1 MAKKTQESLLG
12 EVVQLLRK
20 QNQLSTRDRLKE
32 AEEAKRQ
39 EKLDQDIL
47 DPNSNNAT
55 GEAVLTDAVDFKRR
69 IKANIAGKTTWDV
82 KKRPAENA
90 KKKVQGA
97 IKHSTFMTRRLLEK
111 SNKMMYRIHV
121 ENANNDLLA
130 FKYRKSRDQ
139 QKDQSD
145 EEYRREH
152 GGEMFDFTKKF
163 RKMIAG
169 FLSPRELARQKKRE
183 EWSIIK
189 ENWFKYG
196 MIPLIT
202 ALTAGITLAYN
213 GMHLW
218 HTKALATLAAVKVW
232 AGTTIGA
239 WLKGGKIATAYTAL
253 KTSIYAWFG
262 YDKAGKPM
270 YKKVDGQWKTFGW
283 AGLTES
289 IKTRLADLRMK
300 AYNSMGL
307 GEDGKKVVK
316 KYTGG
321 PRASLPVRAAWTSV
335 GFIGLVT
342 RRIGKL
348 LNPLVKVSGG
358 IAKWTAKAPYK
369 AIAATL
375 KTFANLGAV
384 KFIGR
389 LLWPIAAIFSIFE
402 GFKAGKA
409 EAAKEDAKWY
419 TILGEA
425 GGGAIGY
432 LVGGLADAIKGL
444 VVWGIRKMFGL
455 ETDAEGNILPGQGI
469 GGDALAAIQ
478 KFSFADLIHKI
489 IAFPFHAL
497 STISDYIGELLS
509 DPLGT
514 AGKMWDWVTGLPG
527 RFVNWIKDLVP
538 DWEFQFPKLLGGGT
552 WNLRKAL
559 GISDEGA
566 ESAASSYIAH
576 YASNKDPATGK
587 KMGVAGMQ
595 AMKTKYGED
604 WRFGDSASE
613 LFRIANERQVALRMA
628 ALQNQDGYTAPGAA
642 AVNVTNVIQYKD
654 EGYGDYIKSTRLEAT
669 M

>member
-69 IKANIAGKTTWDV
+69 IKANIAGKEYGR
-82 KKRPAENA
+82 KRKAPAEAA

-97 IKHSTFMTRRLLEK
+97 IKHATYMTRRLIEK
-111 SNKMMYRIHV
+111 SNKMMYRINV
-121 ENANNDLLA
+121 ENTNRDLA
-130 FKYRKSRDQ
+130 EWKAEQARYREAKRN
-139 QKDQSD
+139 K
-145 EEYRREH
+145 EEFEREH
-152 GGEMFDFTKKF
+152 GGELFDFTKKM
-163 RKMIAG
+163 RKAFAH
-169 FLSPRELARQKKRE
+169 FLSPREMARQKKRE

-196 MIPLIT
+196 VIPLIVG
-202 ALTAGITLAYN
+202 LTGSIALAYE
-213 GMHLW
+213 GIHLW
-218 HTKALATLAAVKVW
+218 HTKALAALAGVKAWAV
-232 AGTTIGA
+232 TTIGA
-239 WLKGGKIATAYTAL
+239 WLSGGKIASAYTNL

-270 YKKVDGQWKTFGW
+270 YKKVDGEWKKFGW
-283 AGLTES
+283 AGLTAS
-289 IKTRLADLRMK
+289 IKTRLADLKMK

-307 GEDGKKVVK
+307 GTDGKPIVR
-316 KYTGG
+316 KYRG
-321 PRASLPVRAAWTSV
+321 PRGGGVVIKAAWTSV
-335 GFIGLVT
+335 GWIGTVT
-342 RRIGKL
+342 RSIGKL
-348 LNPLVKVSGG
+348 LNPIVKVNAG
-358 IAKWTAKAPYK
+358 IVKWTGKTAYK
-369 AIAATL
+369 SIANTL
-375 KTFANLGAV
+375 KAFANLGAV

-389 LLWPIAAIFSIFE
+389 LLWPIAAIFSVFE

-409 EAAKEDAKWY
+409 EAAEDDAKWY

-444 VVWGIRKMFGL
+444 AVWGITKMFGFK
-455 ETDAEGNILPGQGI
+455 TDKDGNILPNQGI
-469 GGDALAAIQ
+469 GGDALQAI
-478 KFSFADLIHKI
+478 KEFKFADLIRKI
-489 IAFPFHAL
+489 IAFPFHAI
-497 STISDYIGELLS
+497 SAISDYIGELLS

-514 AGKMWDWVTGLPG
+514 AGDMWSWITGLPG
-527 RFVNWIKDLVP
+527 KFVNWIKDLIP

-559 GISDEGA
+559 GIDDEGA
-566 ESAASSYIAH
+566 ESTTSNYIAH
-576 YASNKDPATGK
+576 YASNIDPATGK

-595 AMKTKYGED
+595 AMKAKYGED

-613 LFRIANERQVALRMA
+613 LFRIANERQVALRIA
-628 ALQNQDGYTAPGAA
+628 EIQNQDGYTAPNGAA
-642 AVNVTNVIQYKD
+642 VHVTNIIQYKD

>member
-39 EKLDQDIL
+39 EKADEAIL
-47 DPNSNNAT
+47 NPNSKTSAS
-55 GEAVLTDAVDFKRR
+55 GEPIVDDALDFKRR
-69 IKANIAGKTTWDV
+69 YKANIAGKITKNKMDEP
-82 KKRPAENA
+82 KNKA
-90 KKKVQGA
+90 KKKVQEV
-97 IKHSTFMTRRLLEK
+97 IKHSTFMTRRLIEK
-111 SNKMMYRIHV
+111 SNQMMYRINV
-121 ENANNDLLA
+121 QNTNLDMLR
-130 FKYRKSRDQ
+130 FKYRKS
-139 QKDQSD
+139 KDQEQEAKD

-163 RKMIAG
+163 RKMITG

-196 MIPLIT
+196 IIPLIT
-202 ALTAGITLAYN
+202 GLTASITLAYN

-218 HTKALATLAAVKVW
+218 HAKTIKALAAVKTW
-232 AGTTIGA
+232 GTTTIGA
-239 WLKGGKIATAYTAL
+239 WLEGGKIATAYTAL

-262 YDKAGKPM
+262 YDKHGKPM

-289 IKTRLADLRMK
+289 VKTRLADLRMK

-307 GEDGKKVVK
+307 GEDGKKVVQ

-321 PRASLPVRAAWTSV
+321 PRGSMPVKAAWTSV

-389 LLWPIAAIFSIFE
+389 LLWPIAAIFSVFE
-402 GFKAGKA
+402 GFKAGRA
-409 EAAKEDAKWY
+409 EAEKDDAKWY

-444 VVWGIRKMFGL
+444 TVWGITKLFGFK
-455 ETDAEGNILPGQGI
+455 TDKDGNILPNQGI
-469 GGDALAAIQ
+469 GGDALQAI
-478 KFSFADLIHKI
+478 KEFSFADLIRKI
-489 IAFPFHAL
+489 IAFPFHA
-497 STISDYIGELLS
+497 ISAIADYIGELFS
-509 DPLGT
+509 DPIGL
-514 AGKMWDWVTGLPG
+514 AGDAWDWITDMPNKFLDM
-527 RFVNWIKDLVP
+527 IKGFVP
-538 DWEFQFPKLLGGGT
+538 DVGIQLPEWLGGGS
-552 WNLRKAL
+552 WNLREAL
-559 GISDEGA
+559 GIDA
-566 ESAASSYIAH
+566 MAMSAAAGPDAIGFDKI
-576 YASNKDPATGK
+576 NPFTGK
-587 KMGVAGMQ
+587 SWSMQERADMRDELGANWRTENQAGFLKMMYDFTSEQRAQGI
-595 AMKTKYGED
+595 YG
-604 WRFGDSASE
+604 GS
-613 LFRIANERQVALRMA
+613 
-628 ALQNQDGYTAPGAA
+628 GTA
-642 AVNVTNVIQYKD
+642 VNNNVTNIIQYKD

>member
-39 EKLDQDIL
+39 EKTDEAIL
-47 DPNSNNAT
+47 NPNSKMSST
-55 GEAVLTDAVDFKRR
+55 GEPIINDQIDFKRR
-69 IKANIAGKTTWDV
+69 IKANIAGKEYGR
-82 KKRPAENA
+82 KRKAPAEAA
-90 KKKVQGA
+90 KKKVQEV
-97 IKHSTFMTRRLLEK
+97 IKHSTFMTRRLIEK
-111 SNKMMYRIHV
+111 SNQMMYRINV
-121 ENANNDLLA
+121 QNTNLDMLR
-130 FKYRKSRDQ
+130 FKYRKS
-139 QKDQSD
+139 KDQEQEAKD

-163 RKMIAG
+163 RKMITG

-202 ALTAGITLAYN
+202 AMTAGITLAYN

-218 HTKALATLAAVKVW
+218 HTKALAALGAVKTW
-232 AGTTIGA
+232 GTTTIGA
-239 WLKGGKIATAYTAL
+239 WLEGGKIASAYTAL

-262 YDKAGKPM
+262 YDKHGKPM

-289 IKTRLADLRMK
+289 VKTRLADLRMK

-307 GEDGKKVVK
+307 GEDGKKVVQ

-321 PRASLPVRAAWTSV
+321 PRGSMPVKAAWTSV

-389 LLWPIAAIFSIFE
+389 LLWPIAAIFSVFE

-409 EAAKEDAKWY
+409 EAAEDDAKWY

-444 VVWGIRKMFGL
+444 AVWGITKMFGFK
-455 ETDAEGNILPGQGI
+455 TDADGNILPNQGI
-469 GGDALAAIQ
+469 GGDALQVI
-478 KFSFADLIHKI
+478 KEFKFADLIRKI

-497 STISDYIGELLS
+497 SAISDYIGELFS
-509 DPLGT
+509 DPIGL
-514 AGKMWDWVTGLPG
+514 AGDAWDWITDMPNKFLDM
-527 RFVNWIKDLVP
+527 IKGFVP
-538 DWEFQFPKLLGGGT
+538 DVGIQLPEWLGGGS
-552 WNLRKAL
+552 WNLREAL
-559 GISDEGA
+559 GIDA
-566 ESAASSYIAH
+566 MAMSAAAGPDAIGFDKI
-576 YASNKDPATGK
+576 NPFTGK
-587 KMGVAGMQ
+587 SWSMQERADMRDELGANWRTENQAGFLKMMYDFTSEQRAQGI
-595 AMKTKYGED
+595 YG
-604 WRFGDSASE
+604 GS
-613 LFRIANERQVALRMA
+613 
-628 ALQNQDGYTAPGAA
+628 GTA
-642 AVNVTNVIQYKD
+642 VNNNVTNIIQYKD

>member
-32 AEEAKRQ
+32 AEESKRQ
-39 EKLDQDIL
+39 QKADEAIL
-47 DPNSNNAT
+47 NPNAKTSAT
-55 GEAVLTDAVDFKRR
+55 GEPIVNDTVDFKRR
-69 IKANIAGKTTWDV
+69 IKANIAGKEYAE
-82 KKRPAENA
+82 KRSAPKSKA
-90 KKKVQGA
+90 KKKVQEV
-97 IKHSTFMTRRLLEK
+97 IKHSTFMTRRLIEK
-111 SNKMMYRIHV
+111 SNKMMYRINV
-121 ENANNDLLA
+121 ENANADLMR
-130 FKYRKSRDQ
+130 FKYRKS
-139 QKDQSD
+139 KDQEKEQTD

-163 RKMIAG
+163 RKLIAG

-189 ENWFKYG
+189 QNWFKYG
-196 MIPLIT
+196 MVPLIT
-202 ALTAGITLAYN
+202 ALTGSIVLAYN

-218 HTKALATLAAVKVW
+218 HTKALAALGAVKVW

-239 WLKGGKIATAYTAL
+239 WLSGGKIATAYTKL

-289 IKTRLADLRMK
+289 IKTRLADLRLK

-321 PRASLPVRAAWTSV
+321 PRASMPVRAAWTSV

-358 IAKWTAKAPYK
+358 IAKWTAKSSYK
-369 AIAATL
+369 SIAATL
-375 KTFANLGAV
+375 KTFGALGAV

-389 LLWPIAAIFSIFE
+389 LLWPISAIFSIFE

-409 EAAKEDAKWY
+409 EAGKEDAKWY

-469 GGDALAAIQ
+469 GGDALRAIQ
-478 KFSFADLIHKI
+478 QFSFADLVHKI

-497 STISDYIGELLS
+497 SAISDFIGELFS
-509 DPLGT
+509 DPLGM
-514 AGKMWDWVTGLPG
+514 AGDAWDWVVGIPG
-527 RFVNWIKDLVP
+527 RFLDMIKGFVP
-538 DWEFQFPKLLGGGT
+538 DIGIELPEWLGGGS
-552 WNLRKAL
+552 WKLREAL
-559 GISDEGA
+559 GIADTPM
-566 ESAASSYIAH
+566 SSMNGPDDIKH
-576 YASNKDPATGK
+576 YVTNPFTGK
-587 KMGVAGMQ
+587 KWTRG
-595 AMKTKYGED
+595 
-604 WRFGDSASE
+604 
-613 LFRIANERQVALRMA
+613 ERQKMNTELG
-628 ALQNQDGYTAPGAA
+628 QNWRSENQEGFLKMMYDFTSQQRAQGIYGGSGTGNTYTSI
-642 AVNVTNVIQYKD
+642 TQIQQYKD

>member
-39 EKLDQDIL
+39 EKADEAIL
-47 DPNSNNAT
+47 NPNSKTSAS
-55 GEAVLTDAVDFKRR
+55 GEPIVDDALDFKRR
-69 IKANIAGKTTWDV
+69 YKANIAGKITKNKMDEP
-82 KKRPAENA
+82 KNKA
-90 KKKVQGA
+90 KKKVQEV
-97 IKHSTFMTRRLLEK
+97 IKHSTFMTRRLIEK
-111 SNKMMYRIHV
+111 SNQMMYRINV
-121 ENANNDLLA
+121 QNTNLDMLR
-130 FKYRKSRDQ
+130 FKYRKS
-139 QKDQSD
+139 KDQEQEAKD

-163 RKMIAG
+163 RKMITG

-202 ALTAGITLAYN
+202 AMTAGITLAYN

-218 HTKALATLAAVKVW
+218 HAKTIKALAAVKTW
-232 AGTTIGA
+232 GTTTIGA
-239 WLKGGKIATAYTAL
+239 WLEGGKIATAYTAL

-262 YDKAGKPM
+262 YDKHGKPM

-289 IKTRLADLRMK
+289 VKTRLADLRMK

-307 GEDGKKVVK
+307 GEDGKKVVQ

-321 PRASLPVRAAWTSV
+321 PRGSMPVKAAWTSV

-389 LLWPIAAIFSIFE
+389 LLWPIAAIFSVFE

-409 EAAKEDAKWY
+409 EAAEDDAKWY

-444 VVWGIRKMFGL
+444 TVWGITKLFGFK
-455 ETDAEGNILPGQGI
+455 TDKDGNILPNQGI
-469 GGDALAAIQ
+469 GGDALQAI
-478 KFSFADLIHKI
+478 KEFSFADLIRKI
-489 IAFPFHAL
+489 IAFPFHA
-497 STISDYIGELLS
+497 ISAIADYIGELFS
-509 DPLGT
+509 DPIGL
-514 AGKMWDWVTGLPG
+514 AGDAWDWITDMPNKFLDM
-527 RFVNWIKDLVP
+527 IKGFVP
-538 DWEFQFPKLLGGGT
+538 DVGIQLPEWLGGGS
-552 WNLRKAL
+552 WNLREAL
-559 GISDEGA
+559 GIDA
-566 ESAASSYIAH
+566 MAMSAAAGPDAIGFDKI
-576 YASNKDPATGK
+576 NPFTGK
-587 KMGVAGMQ
+587 SWSMQERADMRDELGANWRTENQAGFLKMMYDFTSEQRAQGI
-595 AMKTKYGED
+595 YG
-604 WRFGDSASE
+604 GS
-613 LFRIANERQVALRMA
+613 
-628 ALQNQDGYTAPGAA
+628 GTA
-642 AVNVTNVIQYKD
+642 VNNNVTNIIQYKD

>member
-39 EKLDQDIL
+39 EKADEAIL
-47 DPNSNNAT
+47 NPNSKTSAT
-55 GEAVLTDAVDFKRR
+55 GEPIINDAQDFKRR
-69 IKANIAGKTTWDV
+69 YKANIAGKITKEKMDAP
-82 KKRPAENA
+82 KNRA
-90 KKKVQGA
+90 KKKVQEV
-97 IKHSTFMTRRLLEK
+97 IKHSTFMTRRLIEK
-111 SNKMMYRIHV
+111 SNKMMYRINV
-121 ENANNDLLA
+121 ENTNDDLLR
-130 FKYRKSRDQ
+130 FKYRKARDQ
-139 QKDQSD
+139 KKDQSD

-202 ALTAGITLAYN
+202 ALTASITLAYN

-218 HTKALATLAAVKVW
+218 HTKALATLAAVKTW
-232 AGTTIGA
+232 GTTTIGA
-239 WLKGGKIATAYTAL
+239 WLKDGKIATAYTSL

-262 YDKAGKPM
+262 YDKAGKPI
-270 YKKVDGQWKTFGW
+270 YTKVDGEWKKIGW

-289 IKTRLADLRMK
+289 VKTRLADIRLK
-300 AYNSMGL
+300 AYNAIGL
-307 GEDGKKVVK
+307 GPDGKPL
-316 KYTGG
+316 GARPG
-321 PRASLPVRAAWTSV
+321 PRGSLPVRAAWMSA
-335 GFIGLVT
+335 GYAALLT
-342 RRIGKL
+342 RRLNTMFSPVTKL
-348 LNPLVKVSGG
+348 SGG
-358 IAKWTAKAPYK
+358 IAKWTSSTSGKLIK
-369 AIAATL
+369 DTF

-389 LLWPIAAIFSIFE
+389 LLWPIAAIFSVFE

-409 EAAKEDAKWY
+409 EAAEDDAKWY

-444 VVWGIRKMFGL
+444 AVWGIRKMFGL
-455 ETDAEGNILPGQGI
+455 ETDADGNILPGQGI

-478 KFSFADLIHKI
+478 RFSFADLIHKI
-489 IAFPFHAL
+489 IAFPFHAI
-497 STISDYIGELLS
+497 SAISDYIGELLS

-514 AGKMWDWVTGLPG
+514 AGDMWSWVTDLPG
-527 RFVNWIKDLVP
+527 KFVNWIKDLIP

-559 GISDEGA
+559 GIDDEGA
-566 ESAASSYIAH
+566 ESMTSNYIAH
-576 YASNKDPATGK
+576 YASNTDPATGK
-587 KMGVAGMQ
+587 KMGVADLQ

-604 WRFGDSASE
+604 WRFGESASE
-613 LFRIANERQVALRMA
+613 LFRIANERQVALRIA
-628 ALQNQDGYTAPGAA
+628 EIQNQDGYTARGA
-642 AVNVTNVIQYKD
+642 AVNVTNIIQYKD

>member
-39 EKLDQDIL
+39 EKADEAIL
-47 DPNSNNAT
+47 NPNSKTSAS
-55 GEAVLTDAVDFKRR
+55 GEPIVDDALDFKRR
-69 IKANIAGKTTWDV
+69 YKANIAGKITKNKMDEP
-82 KKRPAENA
+82 KNKA
-90 KKKVQGA
+90 KKKVQEV
-97 IKHSTFMTRRLLEK
+97 IKHSTFMTRRLIEK
-111 SNKMMYRIHV
+111 SNQMMYRINV
-121 ENANNDLLA
+121 QNTNLDMLR
-130 FKYRKSRDQ
+130 FKYRKS
-139 QKDQSD
+139 KDQEQEAKD

-163 RKMIAG
+163 RKMITG

-202 ALTAGITLAYN
+202 AMTAGITLAYN

-218 HTKALATLAAVKVW
+218 HAKTIKALAAVKTW
-232 AGTTIGA
+232 GTTTIGA
-239 WLKGGKIATAYTAL
+239 WLEGGKIATAYTAL

-262 YDKAGKPM
+262 YDKHGKPM

-289 IKTRLADLRMK
+289 VKTRLADLRMK

-307 GEDGKKVVK
+307 GEDGKKVVQ

-321 PRASLPVRAAWTSV
+321 PRGSMPVKAAWTSV

-389 LLWPIAAIFSIFE
+389 LLWPIAAIFSVFE
-402 GFKAGKA
+402 GFKAGRA
-409 EAAKEDAKWY
+409 EAEKDDAKWY

-444 VVWGIRKMFGL
+444 TVWGITKLFGFK
-455 ETDAEGNILPGQGI
+455 TDKDGNILPNQGI
-469 GGDALAAIQ
+469 GGDALQAI
-478 KFSFADLIHKI
+478 KEFSFADLIRKI
-489 IAFPFHAL
+489 IAFPFHA
-497 STISDYIGELLS
+497 ISAIADYIGELFS
-509 DPLGT
+509 DPIGL
-514 AGKMWDWVTGLPG
+514 AGDAWDWITDMPNKFLDM
-527 RFVNWIKDLVP
+527 IKGFVP
-538 DWEFQFPKLLGGGT
+538 DVGIQLPEWLGGGS
-552 WNLRKAL
+552 WNLREAL
-559 GISDEGA
+559 GIDA
-566 ESAASSYIAH
+566 MAMSAAAGPDAIGFDKI
-576 YASNKDPATGK
+576 NPFTGK
-587 KMGVAGMQ
+587 SWSMQERADMRDELGANWRTENQAGFLKMMYDFTSEQRAQGI
-595 AMKTKYGED
+595 YG
-604 WRFGDSASE
+604 GS
-613 LFRIANERQVALRMA
+613 
-628 ALQNQDGYTAPGAA
+628 GTA
-642 AVNVTNVIQYKD
+642 VNNNVTNIIQYKD

>member
-32 AEEAKRQ
+32 AEESKRQ
-39 EKLDQDIL
+39 QKADEAIL
-47 DPNSNNAT
+47 NPNAKTSAT
-55 GEAVLTDAVDFKRR
+55 GEPIVNDTVDFKRR
-69 IKANIAGKTTWDV
+69 IKANIAGKEYAE
-82 KKRPAENA
+82 KRTAPKSKA
-90 KKKVQGA
+90 KKKVQEV
-97 IKHSTFMTRRLLEK
+97 IKHSTFMTRRLIEK
-111 SNKMMYRIHV
+111 SNKMMYRINI
-121 ENANNDLLA
+121 ENANADLMR
-130 FKYRKSRDQ
+130 FKYRKS
-139 QKDQSD
+139 KDQEKEQTD

-189 ENWFKYG
+189 QNWFKYG
-196 MIPLIT
+196 MVPLIT
-202 ALTAGITLAYN
+202 ALTGSIVLAYN

-218 HTKALATLAAVKVW
+218 HTKALAALAAVKVW

-239 WLKGGKIATAYTAL
+239 WLSGGKIATAYTKL
-253 KTSIYAWFG
+253 KTSIYKWFG
-262 YDKAGKPM
+262 YDKHGKPM

-289 IKTRLADLRMK
+289 IKTRLADLKMK

-307 GEDGKKVVK
+307 GTDGKPVVR
-316 KYTGG
+316 KYRG
-321 PRASLPVRAAWTSV
+321 PRGGGVAIRAAWASV
-335 GFIGLVT
+335 GFIGTVT
-342 RRIGKL
+342 RSIGKL
-348 LNPLVKVSGG
+348 LSPIVKVNAG
-358 IAKWTAKAPYK
+358 IAKWTAKASYK
-369 AIAATL
+369 SIAATL
-375 KTFANLGAV
+375 KTFGALGAV

-389 LLWPIAAIFSIFE
+389 LLWPISAIFSIFE

-409 EAAKEDAKWY
+409 EAGKEDAKWY

-478 KFSFADLIHKI
+478 KFSFADLIRKI

-497 STISDYIGELLS
+497 SAISDFVGDLFS

-514 AGKMWDWVTGLPG
+514 IGKGWDFITDMPG
-527 RFVNWIKDLVP
+527 KFVNWIKDIIP
-538 DWEFQFPKLLGGGT
+538 DWQFQFPKLLGGGS
-552 WNLRKAL
+552 WSLRKAL
-559 GISDEGA
+559 GLDNDPAVEVGG
-566 ESAASSYIAH
+566 YVPY

-587 KMGVAGMQ
+587 KMGVGALQ

-604 WRFGDSASE
+604 WRSGDSASE
-613 LFRIANERQVALRMA
+613 LFRIANERQVAMRMA
-628 ALQNQDGYTAPGAA
+628 RLQGAEGYTAPGAA
-642 AVNVTNVIQYKD
+642 AVNVTNIIQYKD

>member
-69 IKANIAGKTTWDV
+69 YKANIAGKITKEKMDQPKNT
-82 KKRPAENA
+82 A
-90 KKKVQGA
+90 KKKVQEV
-97 IKHSTFMTRRLLEK
+97 IKHSTFMTRRLIEK
-111 SNKMMYRIHV
+111 SNKMMYRINV
-121 ENANNDLLA
+121 QNTNDDLER
-130 FKYRKSRDQ
+130 FMYQKKRDQ
-139 QKDQSD
+139 AKDQSD
-145 EEYRREH
+145 VEYRREH

-202 ALTAGITLAYN
+202 ALTGSITLAYN

-218 HTKALATLAAVKVW
+218 HTKALATLAAVKTW
-232 AGTTIGA
+232 GTTTIGA
-239 WLKGGKIATAYTAL
+239 WLKDGKIATAYTSL

-262 YDKAGKPM
+262 YDKAGKPI
-270 YKKVDGQWKTFGW
+270 YTKVDGEWKKIGW

-289 IKTRLADLRMK
+289 VKTRLANIRLK
-300 AYNSMGL
+300 AYNAIGL
-307 GEDGKKVVK
+307 GPDGKPL
-316 KYTGG
+316 GARPG
-321 PRASLPVRAAWTSV
+321 PRGSLPVRAAWMSA
-335 GFIGLVT
+335 GYAALLT
-342 RRIGKL
+342 RRLNTMFSPVTKL
-348 LNPLVKVSGG
+348 SGG
-358 IAKWTAKAPYK
+358 IAKWTSSKTGK
-369 AIAATL
+369 LIKDTF

-389 LLWPIAAIFSIFE
+389 LLWPIAAIFSVFE

-409 EAAKEDAKWY
+409 EAAEDDAKWY

-444 VVWGIRKMFGL
+444 AVWGITKMFGFK
-455 ETDAEGNILPGQGI
+455 TDKDGNILPNQGI
-469 GGDALAAIQ
+469 GGDALQAI
-478 KFSFADLIHKI
+478 KEFKFADLIRKI
-489 IAFPFHAL
+489 IAFPFHAI
-497 STISDYIGELLS
+497 SAISDYIGELLS

-514 AGKMWDWVTGLPG
+514 AGDMWSWITGLPG
-527 RFVNWIKDLVP
+527 KFVNWIKDLIP

-559 GISDEGA
+559 GIDDEGA
-566 ESAASSYIAH
+566 ESTTSNYIAH
-576 YASNKDPATGK
+576 YASNIDPATGK

-595 AMKTKYGED
+595 AMKAKYGED

-613 LFRIANERQVALRMA
+613 LFRIANERQVALRIA
-628 ALQNQDGYTAPGAA
+628 EIQNQDGYTAPNGAA
-642 AVNVTNVIQYKD
+642 VHVTNIIQYKD

>member
-39 EKLDQDIL
+39 EKQDQAIL
-47 DPNSNNAT
+47 DPNSNNVT
-55 GEAVLTDAVDFKRR
+55 GADVLNDGVDFKRR
-69 IKANIAGKTTWDV
+69 FKANIAGKTTWEA
-82 KKRPAENA
+82 KKKPAENA
-90 KKKVQGA
+90 KKKVQSV
-97 IKHSTFMTRRLLEK
+97 IKHSTFMTRRLVEK
-111 SNKMMYRIHV
+111 SNKMMYRINV
-121 ENANNDLLA
+121 ENTNRDLNE
-130 FKYRKSRDQ
+130 FKYKKSRDQ
-139 QKDQSD
+139 AQDQSD

-152 GGEMFDFTKKF
+152 GGEFFDFSKKF

-189 ENWFKYG
+189 QNWFKYG
-196 MIPLIT
+196 MVPLIT
-202 ALTAGITLAYN
+202 ALTASIVLAYN

-218 HTKALATLAAVKVW
+218 HTKALTALASVKAWAV
-232 AGTTIGA
+232 TTIGA
-239 WLKGGKIATAYTAL
+239 WLKGGKIAAAYVKL

-262 YDKAGKPM
+262 YDKHGKPM
-270 YKKVDGQWKTFGW
+270 YKKVDGQWKTFSW
-283 AGLTES
+283 AGLSES
-289 IKTRLADLRMK
+289 VRTRLADLRLK

-321 PRASLPVRAAWTSV
+321 PRASMPVRAAWTSV

-342 RRIGKL
+342 RRIGKIL
-348 LNPLVKVSGG
+348 SPLVKVSGG
-358 IAKWTAKAPYK
+358 IAKFTAKPIYK
-369 AIAATL
+369 SIAATL
-375 KTFANLGAV
+375 KTFSQLGAV

-409 EAAKEDAKWY
+409 EAGKEDAKWY

-455 ETDAEGNILPGQGI
+455 ETDKDGNILPGQGI
-469 GGDALAAIQ
+469 GGDALRAIQ
-478 KFSFADLIHKI
+478 QFSFADLVHKI

-497 STISDYIGELLS
+497 SAISDFIGELFS
-509 DPLGT
+509 DPLGM
-514 AGKMWDWVTGLPG
+514 AGDAWDWVVGIPA
-527 RFVNWIKDLVP
+527 RFLDMIKGFVP
-538 DWEFQFPKLLGGGT
+538 DIGIELPEWLGGGS
-552 WNLRKAL
+552 WNLREAL
-559 GISDEGA
+559 GIDA
-566 ESAASSYIAH
+566 EAMTAAAGP
-576 YASNKDPATGK
+576 DPIKHHVTNPFTGK
-587 KMGVAGMQ
+587 KW
-595 AMKTKYGED
+595 TKG
-604 WRFGDSASE
+604 
-613 LFRIANERQVALRMA
+613 ERQDMTSALGENWRTENQEGFLKMMYDFTSK
-628 ALQNQDGYTAPGAA
+628 QNARGHYGGSGTG
-642 AVNVTNVIQYKD
+642 NTYNRITMTNQYKD
-654 EGYGDYIKSTRLEAT
+654 EGYGDYIKATRLEAT